1 MRILCT
7 APGEFTGDD
16 LEIGH
21 YYFVEK
27 DDSGT
32 LQQNS
37 LFHALLDVYFT
48 SGCYSYPVSTKADL
62 KIAVKKSLGEGFERI
77 VYFIPTG
84 KGPVKGEA
92 KTMEEVPEN
101 VMIGADGKDMVYG
114 ELKSWSDYTKAQR
127 TKMLQNLIAEMK
139 LSGVN
144 SKKFEE
150 ILKGLEGKQ

>member
-1 MRILCT
+1 MRILI
-7 APGEFTGDD
+7 TGDYEYTGD
-16 LEIGH
+16 KLDIGH

-37 LFHALLDVYFT
+37 LFHALLDVYFA
-48 SGCYSYPVSTKADL
+48 SGCYSYPVTTKEGL
-62 KIAVKKSLGEGFERI
+62 KKAVKKSLGEGYERY
-77 VYFIPTG
+77 VYFILTG
-84 KGPVKGEA
+84 KGIVKGEA

-127 TKMLQNLIAEMK
+127 TKTVQNLIAEMQM
-139 LSGVN
+139 SGVK
-144 SKKFEE
+144 SIKFEE
-150 ILKGLEGKQ
+150 ILKGLEEKT